1 MNPIRAAAPLLI
13 SFLLMQSLP
22 LSAGGNFSG
31 YRDSN
36 ERVDANH
43 GIELLLYKKMTEAT
57 MEHFSLRNT
66 TSNSIS
72 NIKGKL
78 IYKTMEGEVF
88 HQQEFIVAET
98 LAPGAAELTS
108 IKSFDQKG
116 QYSFHMNF
124 DPRGIPPGVTPYMIE
139 IVIQDYTIVEP

>member
-1 MNPIRAAAPLLI
+1 MNFFHTFASLLL
-13 SFLLMQSLP
+13 SCLLLQSLP
-22 LSAGGNFSG
+22 LYAGENFSG
-31 YRDSN
+31 YRDN
-36 ERVDANH
+36 RERVEANQ

-66 TSNSIS
+66 TSNTIS

-88 HQQEFIVAET
+88 HQQAFTVAET
-98 LAPGAAELTS
+98 LPPGAAELTS
-108 IKSFDQKG
+108 INSFDQKG
-116 QYSFHMNF
+116 EYSFHMNF

-139 IVIQDYTIVEP
+139 IVISDYTIVEQ